1 MVQETV
7 ELYFQLYWKYNNVMG
22 KVTAD
27 IRVADEV
34 WIATA
39 LLHREH
45 PRSGDFT
52 LKEIEARIVRE
63 GLTDKRPGIYPHLSV
78 HCVANRPP
86 NGGTYRMLFETARS
100 RRRLFRPG
108 DPYHPKREGGKIHP
122 ERDEIPAK
130 YHALIDWYN
139 REYAP
144 SASTDPLLALA
155 ARHRD
160 LWKGIDA
167 DDYVRQLREGFE

>member
-1 MVQETV
+1 
-7 ELYFQLYWKYNNVMG
+7 MG
-22 KVTAD
+22 QVTAA

-45 PRSGDFT
+45 PGASDFS
-52 LKEIEARIVRE
+52 LKEIEARLLRE
-63 GLTDKRPGIYPHLSV
+63 GLTDLKRPGVYPHLSV

-86 NGGTYRMLFETARS
+86 DKGRYRMLFETAPS

-108 DPYHPKREGGKIHP
+108 DPYHPKRDGGKMVP
-122 ERDEIPAK
+122 NRAEIPAR
-130 YHALIDWYN
+130 YHSLLNWYE
-139 REYAP
+139 RDRP
-144 SASTDPLLALA
+144 PASPRDPLLALA
-155 ARHRD
+155 ARYRD
-160 LWKGIDA
+160 LWKAVDP

>member
-1 MVQETV
+1 
-7 ELYFQLYWKYNNVMG
+7 MG

-45 PRSGDFT
+45 PDTADFT
-52 LKEIEARIVRE
+52 LKEIEARLVRE
-63 GLTDKRPGIYPHLSV
+63 ALSEKRPGVYPHISV

-86 NGGTYRMLFETARS
+86 DKGRYRMLLETAQS

-108 DPYHPKREGGKIHP
+108 DPYHPKREGGKIAP
-122 ERDEIPAK
+122 DPAEIPPR
-130 YHALIDWYN
+130 YHALLEWYS
-139 REYAP
+139 REWAP
-144 SASTDPLLALA
+144 AAGEDPLLALA
-155 ARHRD
+155 ARQRD
-160 LWKGIDA
+160 IWKGVDA
-167 DDYVRQLREGFE
+167 DEYVRELREGFS

>member
-1 MVQETV
+1 
-7 ELYFQLYWKYNNVMG
+7 MG
-22 KVTAD
+22 KVTAE

-45 PRSGDFT
+45 PDAADFS
-52 LKEIEARIVRE
+52 LKEIEGRLARE
-63 GLTDKRPGIYPHLSV
+63 GLTDSQRPGVCPHLSV

-86 NGGTYRMLFETARS
+86 DRGTYRILFETAPS

-108 DPYHPKREGGKIHP
+108 DSYDPRRERGKTVP
-122 ERDEIPAK
+122 RRAEIPGK
-130 YHALIDWYN
+130 YHELLEWYE
-139 REYAP
+139 REWARV
-144 SASTDPLLALA
+144 ATDDPLLALA

-160 LWKGIDA
+160 MWKQVDA
-167 DDYVRQLREGFE
+167 DEYVRQLRQGFE

>member
-1 MVQETV
+1 
-7 ELYFQLYWKYNNVMG
+7 MG
-22 KVTAD
+22 KMTAA

-45 PRSGDFT
+45 LEAADFS
-52 LKEIEARIVRE
+52 LKAIEARLARE
-63 GLTDKRPGIYPHLSV
+63 RLSGEKRPGIYPHLSV

-86 NGGTYRMLFETARS
+86 NGGRYRMLFETAPS

-108 DPYHPKREGGKIHP
+108 DPYHREREGGKTAP
-122 ERDEIPAK
+122 DRGEIPPK
-130 YHALIDWYN
+130 YHSLLDWYE
-139 REYAP
+139 RVWAP
-144 SASTDPLLALA
+144 ASPKDPLLALA

-160 LWKGIDA
+160 LWKTVEPDE
-167 DDYVRQLREGFE
+167 YVRQLREGFE

>member
-1 MVQETV
+1 
-7 ELYFQLYWKYNNVMG
+7 MG
-22 KVTAD
+22 RVTAA

-45 PRSGDFT
+45 PGAADFDV
-52 LKEIEARIVRE
+52 KEIERRLARERV
-63 GLTDKRPGIYPHLSV
+63 TDEKRPGVYPHIQV

-86 NGGTYRMLFETARS
+86 DPGRYRMLFETAPS

-108 DPYHPKREGGKIHP
+108 DPYHPRREGGKTVP
-122 ERDEIPAK
+122 ARDEIPSK
-130 YHALIDWYN
+130 YHALLDWYH
-139 REYAP
+139 REWAR
-144 SASTDPLLALA
+144 ASPKDPLLALA

-160 LWKGIDA
+160 LWKTVDP
-167 DDYVRQLREGFE
+167 DEYVRQLREGFE